1 MWVRSLSLPPPHPL
15 VLTGKGRSFLQP
27 QLPPPP
33 TETLS
38 LSLCVLCVSRA
49 SQRPRLFAAF
59 TADPCGGLSHRHWFL
74 WSCAVLFSLF
84 FPLSFWVRWGLGS
97 SFLVYS
103 LYFVSA
109 AICMVLCISN
119 LGHGHTHGADYTAY
133 TYTGVTPSLFLHE
146 RPPNITNR
154 CVIPHPH
161 PTPLHP
167 TLRCPTP
174 LKPSCLSL
182 HSWSSL

>member
-84 FPLSFWVRWGLGS
+84 FPYHFGCGGD
-97 SFLVYS
+97 
-103 LYFVSA
+103 SA
-109 AICMVLCISN
+109 LASWSTVFI
-119 LGHGHTHGADYTAY
+119 
-133 TYTGVTPSLFLHE
+133 LFLQ
-146 RPPNITNR
+146 PSAWCCASVTLVMAILMA
-154 CVIPHPH
+154 
-161 PTPLHP
+161 PTIQHTLTQVSPLHSF
-167 TLRCPTP
+167 CMNAP
-174 LKPSCLSL
+174 LT
-182 HSWSSL
+182 